1 MGFYL
6 MLSWFP
12 FESPDED
19 TGNIVHSYK
28 QNVLPRIS
36 VGLLVRARTEVY
48 AIWAEVLHRQ
58 GLNVCS
64 TETVDHRRQEC
75 G

>member
-19 TGNIVHSYK
+19 SGNIVHSYK

-48 AIWAEVLHRQ
+48 AIMGRSFAQTRIKCV
-58 GLNVCS
+58 
-64 TETVDHRRQEC
+64 
-75 G
+75 